1 MLTGDLTLSEYRRQI
16 DSDLARRS
24 SAGGFVYLGFVAALW
39 ATTGYFSLYPKAL
52 VALSAIS
59 AVCAALRLYLG
70 RRFERSYPHNPRAWR
85 TAYFL
90 SVNLNIL
97 AWGAFLAI
105 TFLLFGYEDWKTL
118 LLLICLAGTAPIAL
132 ARSAGSPFLLICPDP
147 SDDLR
152 QSVFGRYTRL

>member
-1 MLTGDLTLSEYRRQI
+1 MQSGDLTPPEYRRQI

-24 SAGGFVYLGFVAALW
+24 SAGGFVYLGFVAALL
-39 ATTGYFSLYPKAL
+39 ATTSYFSLYPKAL
-52 VALSAIS
+52 AALSAIS
-59 AVCAALRLYLG
+59 TVCAVVRWYLG
-70 RRFERSYPHNPRAWR
+70 RQFQRIYAHNPRSWR
-85 TAYFL
+85 MAYFL

-132 ARSAGSPFLLICPDP
+132 ASLSPDLLD
-147 SDDLR
+147 
-152 QSVFGRYTRL
+152 SVHSYSS